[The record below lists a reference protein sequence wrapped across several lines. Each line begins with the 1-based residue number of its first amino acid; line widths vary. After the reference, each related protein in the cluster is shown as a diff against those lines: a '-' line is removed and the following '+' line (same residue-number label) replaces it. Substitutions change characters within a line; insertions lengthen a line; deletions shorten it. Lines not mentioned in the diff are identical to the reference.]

1 MRDTAYVPELE
12 ENSSAHPVDRGSDAS
27 PAGHLL
33 DAVDAGSVGI
43 SHTLRSDLRCLGHQ
57 EARRGALLIVA
68 SDDRGWHV
76 AGPRAIPRHRCHD
89 EAVREAQRYEG
100 STGGE

>member
-1 MRDTAYVPELE
+1 MRDTADVPELKE
-12 ENSSAHPVDRGSDAS
+12 DSSPRPVDRVSDAL

-33 DAVDAGSVGI
+33 GAVDTWSVGI
-43 SHTLRSDLRCLGHQ
+43 SHTLRGDLRSLGHQ

-76 AGPRAIPRHRCHD
+76 ARPRAIPRHRCHD
-89 EAVREAQRYEG
+89 DAVREAKRSEEIR
-100 STGGE
+100 S